1 MSGRRVHDATEIEI
15 ERALGSLVA
24 ASSVYR
30 MELEAARPL
39 LEQLSEDYE
48 PALVLVEAVA
58 VAVAQRPLGLGTVRQ
73 IEAVAAAALRDLRGL
88 TPVLDAMRL

>member
-1 MSGRRVHDATEIEI
+1 LSGRRVHDATEMEI

-39 LEQLSEDYE
+39 LERLSEDYE
-48 PALVLVEAVA
+48 PATVLVEAVA
-58 VAVAQRPLGLGTVRQ
+58 VAVAQWPLRLGIVRQ
-73 IEAVAAAALRDLRGL
+73 IETAAATALHDLRG
-88 TPVLDAMRL
+88 